1 LKVEG
6 NGKKK
11 EKVKGEAQ
19 RAETLGETSS
29 KIRKQDAVRE
39 GLRRRKYL
47 SRGRYSLIMGR
58 DSLIVGEA

>member
-11 EKVKGEAQ
+11 EK
-19 RAETLGETSS
+19 
-29 KIRKQDAVRE
+29 IKQ
-39 GLRRRKYL
+39 RRRGHRDSQRDYLENKEAGCSEGYL